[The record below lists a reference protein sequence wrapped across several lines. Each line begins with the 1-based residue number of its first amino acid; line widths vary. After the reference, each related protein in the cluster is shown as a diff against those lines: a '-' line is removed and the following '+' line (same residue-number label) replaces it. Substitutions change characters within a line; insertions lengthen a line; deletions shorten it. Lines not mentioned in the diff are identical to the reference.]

1 MMLRLTDLFAVC
13 ALAVVV
19 LLPKASVEARPA
31 LAGPQSTLDWI
42 AALQDEAFR
51 RPAEVEPA
59 LELADGF
66 LSVDRP
72 DWAIVSL
79 GHFVDA
85 EARGERPVDARLH
98 LALATARAERFEA
111 AETVAEVKQ
120 VTKGCTAGE
129 GTPTCP
135 VGTTARA
142 NLIGGAMAV
151 LLEKHIDPAKDPQRA
166 KYEVYHVL
174 HPAQPGVFRR

>member
-31 LAGPQSTLDWI
+31 LDGPQSALDWI

-51 RPAEVEPA
+51 RPNEMEPA
-59 LELADGF
+59 LELADGL
-66 LSVDRP
+66 LSLARP
-72 DWAIVSL
+72 DWAIASL
-79 GHFVDA
+79 GRFVDE
-85 EARGERPVDARLH
+85 EARDGRATDARMH
-98 LALATARAERFEA
+98 LLLATAHAERFEA

-120 VTKGCTAGE
+120 VEKGCAGGE

-135 VGTTARA
+135 VGTRARA
-142 NLIGGAMAV
+142 SLIGGAMAV

-174 HPAQPGVFRR
+174 HPAQPGVFHR